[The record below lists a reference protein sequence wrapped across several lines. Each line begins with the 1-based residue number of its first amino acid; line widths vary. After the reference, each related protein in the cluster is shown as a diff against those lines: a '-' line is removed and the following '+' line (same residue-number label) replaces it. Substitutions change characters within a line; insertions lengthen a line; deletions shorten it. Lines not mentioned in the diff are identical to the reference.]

1 MKIKIRYLVFALL
14 AVLAAVIVCF
24 TLFGESNGKKTAY
37 VYSGG
42 VLIHRINLDNTEKEL
57 RIETE
62 SGYNIISVADG
73 KIGVIEADCPD
84 KTCIKTGFTD
94 SSFIPVI
101 CMPNRLEIVV
111 KSEATETDGV
121 TR

>member
-14 AVLAAVIVCF
+14 AVLAAFIVCF

>member
-1 MKIKIRYLVFALL
+1 MKIKYIIFALIVIL
-14 AVLAAVIVCF
+14 ASVIVCF
-24 TLFGESNGKKTAY
+24 TLFGGSNGKKTAY

-42 VLIHRINLDNTEKEL
+42 VLIHRIDLAEGTKEFKV
-57 RIETE
+57 ETE
-62 SGYNIISVADG
+62 NGYNIISVADG

-101 CMPNRLEIVV
+101 CMPNKLEIVV
-111 KSEATETDGV
+111 KSEDTETDGV
-121 TR
+121 SR

>member
-1 MKIKIRYLVFALL
+1 MKIRIRYLVFALL

-62 SGYNIISVADG
+62 GGYNIISVADG

>member
-1 MKIKIRYLVFALL
+1 MKIRIRYLVFALL

-24 TLFGESNGKKTAY
+24 TLFGENNGKKTAY

>member
-1 MKIKIRYLVFALL
+1 MRIKIRYLIFALL

-24 TLFGESNGKKTAY
+24 TLFGSSNGKKVAY

-42 VLIHRINLDNTEKEL
+42 ILIHRISLEGSDKEL
-57 RIETE
+57 RVEAGD
-62 SGYNIISVADG
+62 GYNIISVTDG
-73 KIGVIEADCPD
+73 RIGVIEADCPD

-111 KSEATETDGV
+111 KSEAIETDGV